1 MQPDKDNEH
10 CCVLY
15 MKVVKRGNPK
25 SSHHKESNFFY
36 FFNVV
41 SV

>member
-1 MQPDKDNEH
+1 MYNMIEIINTAVCYKWK
-10 CCVLY
+10 L
-15 MKVVKRGNPK
+15 
-25 SSHHKESNFFY
+25 SSHHKEKNFFY